1 MHRKIFKRIPSL
13 MIFVFIAVIAY
24 LFLDNPFVVPR
35 ANAEDKQEVHGG
47 RVTVGDSYLSM
58 SVISDKVTQRF
69 TTDETN
75 RQVIKTFSFYPKF
88 ETSSGLGADM
98 YLSTHTGSD
107 LVMDTGDQVYKIP
120 SVESPIPYDISRVG
134 ENALPVNHWMLSASY
149 TSNNLK
155 TQNSG
160 YIPVPKLGEMLK
172 ISEIPYYQKSR
183 SFTVAAYVKVSN
195 TIPAGEYS
203 TTLDFTAISRYE
215 PNSAVFMR
223 GQEFSQLL
231 KSKINDLSSQ
241 DRPTIF
247 KRSNVKPASTE
258 QVFACQN
265 TDSAISLEPSIS
277 DVAIDCWIDKTNK
290 TLFWYSEATSVN
302 FWELEYL
309 FWGLGSFN
317 EIDLSGVDKL
327 VFYGGPKQW
336 LDGVGRGGNGPA
348 KIIWPAKVI
357 FKGDS
362 MEDFFKAANV
372 RDISFANFT
381 FEKPLKSFK
390 GMFRSASARNIDFT
404 GIDLSQITNMDEM
417 FKSYGGTDDDLQGIV
432 SQLNTS
438 NVTSMN
444 SMFYYCSNSK
454 IDLSNFDTRKV
465 TDMSNMFYYAYRLK
479 DLNLS
484 SFDTSKVTNMSG
496 MFQYVGWNGVGLNLD
511 ISSFDTRQVTNFD
524 NMFNVMSKTKTI
536 YAGENFVVSSGAST
550 TDMLKGSFL
559 LVGGAGT
566 TYDVNHVDGE
576 YARIDNPAAGKPGYF
591 TAKTP

>member
-1 MHRKIFKRIPSL
+1 MYRKIFKRISSL
-13 MIFVFIAVIAY
+13 IILVFISMTAY
-24 LFLDNPFVVPR
+24 LFLDNPYVAPR
-35 ANAEDKQEVHGG
+35 ANAEDRQEVRGG

-58 SVISDKVTQRF
+58 SVVSDKVTQKF

-75 RQVIKTFSFYPKF
+75 RQVIKTFRFFPRF

-98 YLSTHTGSD
+98 YMSTHTGPD
-107 LVMDTGDQVYKIP
+107 LIMNAGDQVYKIASIEQP
-120 SVESPIPYDISRVG
+120 MLMTVSQGIEK
-134 ENALPVNHWMLSASY
+134 LPVNHWAISSSY
-149 TSNNLK
+149 TDNNGKQQLP
-155 TQNSG
+155 G
-160 YIPVPKLGEMLK
+160 YMPLPKLGEMRK
-172 ISEIPYYQKSR
+172 VSELNRYDKSR
-183 SFTVAAYVKVSN
+183 SFTVDAYVKVSN

-223 GQEFSQLL
+223 GQEFSRLL
-231 KSKINDLSSQ
+231 KSKIENLNSQ

-265 TDSAISLEPSIS
+265 TDSAISLQPSIS
-277 DVAIDCWIDKTNK
+277 DVAIDCWIDKANK

-362 MEDFFKAANV
+362 MEDFFKGARV

-390 GMFRSASARNIDFT
+390 GMFRSASARNINLT
-404 GIDLSQITNMDEM
+404 GIDLSQIINMDEM
-417 FKSYGGTDDDLQGIV
+417 FNGYGGTDDDLRGIL
-432 SQLNTS
+432 SQLNTG

-444 SMFYYCSNSK
+444 GMFYYCSNYK

-465 TDMSNMFYYAYRLK
+465 TDMSNMFYYTSRLK

-496 MFQYVGWNGVGLNLD
+496 MFQYAGWYGAGLNLD
-511 ISSFDTRQVTNFD
+511 ISSFNTRQVTNFD
-524 NMFNVMSKTKTI
+524 KMFNVMSKTKTI
-536 YAGENFVVSSGAST
+536 YVGENFIVNSGAST
-550 TDMLKGSFL
+550 TDMLKGNFQL
-559 LVGGAGT
+559 IGGAGT
-566 TYDVNHVDGE
+566 AYDVNHVDGE

-591 TAKTP
+591 TVKTP

>member
-13 MIFVFIAVIAY
+13 IIFVFIAVTVY
-24 LFLDNPFVVPR
+24 LFLDNPFIGPR

-75 RQVIKTFSFYPKF
+75 RQVIKTFSFQPQF

-107 LVMDTGDQVYKIP
+107 LVMNTSDQTYKIP
-120 SVESPIPYDISRVG
+120 SIETPISFDSG
-134 ENALPVNHWMLSASY
+134 ENALPANHWMLSAQY
-149 TSNNLK
+149 TSNELK
-155 TQNSG
+155 RQNTS
-160 YIPVPKLGEMLK
+160 YLPIPKVGEMLK
-172 ISEIPYYQKSR
+172 ISEIPYYQKNRNFS
-183 SFTVAAYVKVSN
+183 VVAYVKVSN

-203 TTLDFTAISRYE
+203 TTFDFTAISRYE

-223 GQEFSQLL
+223 GYEFSRLL
-231 KSKINDLSSQ
+231 KSKIENLNSQ

-247 KRSNVKPASTE
+247 KRSNVRPASTE

-265 TDSAISLEPSIS
+265 TDSHISLQPSIS
-277 DVAIDCWIDKTNK
+277 DVSIDCWIDKANK

-302 FWELEYL
+302 FLELEYL
-309 FWGLGSFN
+309 FWGLDSFN

-362 MEDFFKAANV
+362 MEDFFKAGNV
-372 RDISFANFT
+372 RDVSFANFT

-390 GMFRSASARNIDFT
+390 GMFRSAGARNIDFT
-404 GIDLSQITNMDEM
+404 GINLSQIINMDEI
-417 FKSYGGTDDDLQGIV
+417 FRGYSGTDDDLQGIL

-444 SMFYYCSNSK
+444 GMFYSCSNYK

-465 TDMSNMFYYAYRLK
+465 TDMSNMFYYTSRLK

-484 SFDTSKVTNMSG
+484 SFNTSNVTNMSS
-496 MFQYVGWNGVGLNLD
+496 MFQYAGWYGAGLNLD

-524 NMFNVMSKTKTI
+524 KMFNVMSKTKTI
-536 YAGENFVVSSGAST
+536 YVGENFVVSSSVST
-550 TDMLKGSFL
+550 TDMLKGSFQ

-566 TYDVNHVDGE
+566 VYDVNHVDGE

>member
-1 MHRKIFKRIPSL
+1 MHRKIFKRISFL
-13 MIFVFIAVIAY
+13 MISVFIAVTAY
-24 LFLDNPFVVPR
+24 FFLDNPFIAPK

-58 SVISDKVTQRF
+58 SVVSDEVTQRF

-75 RQVIKTFSFYPKF
+75 RQVIKTFRFFPRF

-98 YLSTHTGSD
+98 YMSTHTGPD
-107 LVMDTGDQVYKIP
+107 LIMNAGDQTYKIASIEQP
-120 SVESPIPYDISRVG
+120 MNVSQGIEK
-134 ENALPVNHWMLSASY
+134 LPVNHWAVISQY
-149 TSNNLK
+149 TDNNGKQQLPD
-155 TQNSG
+155 
-160 YIPVPKLGEMLK
+160 YMPLPKLGEMRK
-172 ISEIPYYQKSR
+172 VSELNRYDKSR
-183 SFTVAAYVKVSN
+183 SFTVDAYVKVSN

-223 GQEFSQLL
+223 GYEFSRLL
-231 KSKINDLSSQ
+231 KSKIDNLNSQ
-241 DRPTIF
+241 DRPTVF
-247 KRSNVKPASTE
+247 KRSNVKPVSTE

-265 TDSAISLEPSIS
+265 TDSLISFQPSIS
-277 DVAIDCWIDKTNK
+277 DATIDCWIDKTNK

-309 FWGLGSFN
+309 FWGLDSFN

-336 LDGVGRGGNGPA
+336 LDGVGRSGNGPA

-362 MEDFFKAANV
+362 MEDFFKSANV

-381 FEKPLKSFK
+381 FEKPLKSLK
-390 GMFRSASARNIDFT
+390 GMFYAASARDINFAGIDF
-404 GIDLSQITNMDEM
+404 SQITNMNEM
-417 FKSYGGTDDDLQGIV
+417 FQGYSGTDDDLQGIL

-438 NVTSMN
+438 NVTSMKD
-444 SMFYYCSNSK
+444 MFNHCITSK
-454 IDLSNFDTRKV
+454 INLSNFDTRNV
-465 TDMSNMFYYAYRLK
+465 TDMSRMFYYTYRLK
-479 DLNLS
+479 DLKLS
-484 SFDTSKVTNMSG
+484 GLDTSKVTNMSG
-496 MFQYVGWNGVGLNLD
+496 MFQYAGWNGTGLNLD
-511 ISSFDTRQVTNFD
+511 ISSFDTRQVTNFN
-524 NMFNVMSKTKTI
+524 NMFSVMSKTKII
-536 YAGENFVVSSGAST
+536 YAGDNFIINDGVSTANMLSGN
-550 TDMLKGSFL
+550 FL

-566 TYDVNHVDGE
+566 AYDVNHVDGE

>member
-1 MHRKIFKRIPSL
+1 MHRKNFKRIPSL
-13 MIFVFIAVIAY
+13 MFFVFIAVTAY

-35 ANAEDKQEVHGG
+35 VNAEDKQEVHGG
-47 RVTVGDSYLSM
+47 RVTVGDGYLSM

-75 RQVIKTFSFYPKF
+75 RQVIKTFRFFPRF

-98 YLSTHTGSD
+98 YMSTHTGPD
-107 LVMDTGDQVYKIP
+107 LIMNAGDQTYKIASIEQP
-120 SVESPIPYDISRVG
+120 MDVSQGIEK
-134 ENALPVNHWMLSASY
+134 LPVNHWAVISQY
-149 TSNNLK
+149 TDNNGKQQLPD
-155 TQNSG
+155 
-160 YIPVPKLGEMLK
+160 YMPLPKLGEMRK
-172 ISEIPYYQKSR
+172 VSELNRYDKSR
-183 SFTVAAYVKVSN
+183 SFTVDAYVKVSN

-231 KSKINDLSSQ
+231 KSKINELSSQ
-241 DRPTIF
+241 DYPTVF

-265 TDSAISLEPSIS
+265 TDSLISFQPSIS
-277 DVAIDCWIDKTNK
+277 DAAIDCWIDKTNK
-290 TLFWYSEATSVN
+290 TLFWYSEAASVN

-362 MEDFFKAANV
+362 MEDFFKSANV

-381 FEKPLKSFK
+381 FEKPLKSLK
-390 GMFRSASARNIDFT
+390 GMFYAASARNIDFT

-417 FKSYGGTDDDLQGIV
+417 FRSYGGTDDDLQGIL

-444 SMFYYCSNSK
+444 GMFYYCSNSK
-454 IDLSNFDTRKV
+454 IDLSNFDTRNA
-465 TDMSNMFYYAYRLK
+465 TDMSNMFYYTYRLK

-484 SFDTSKVTNMSG
+484 SFNTSNVTNMNS
-496 MFQYVGWNGVGLNLD
+496 MFQYAGWNGAGLNLD

-524 NMFNVMSKTKTI
+524 KMFNVMSKTKTI
-536 YAGENFVVSSGAST
+536 YAGENFVINSAAST
-550 TDMLKGSFL
+550 TDMLKGSFQ

-566 TYDVNHVDGE
+566 AYDVSHVDGE

-591 TAKTP
+591 TSKTP

>member
-1 MHRKIFKRIPSL
+1 
-13 MIFVFIAVIAY
+13 MIFVFIAVTAY
-24 LFLDNPFVVPR
+24 LFLDNPFVAPR
-35 ANAEDKQEVHGG
+35 ASAEDKQEIHSS

-58 SVISDKVTQRF
+58 SVVSDKVTQKF

-75 RQVIKTFSFYPKF
+75 RQVIKTFRFFPRF

-98 YLSTHTGSD
+98 YMSTHTGPD
-107 LVMDTGDQVYKIP
+107 LIMNAGDQTYKIASIEQP
-120 SVESPIPYDISRVG
+120 MNVSQGIEK
-134 ENALPVNHWMLSASY
+134 LPVNHWAVISQY
-149 TSNNLK
+149 TDNNGKQQLPD
-155 TQNSG
+155 
-160 YIPVPKLGEMLK
+160 YMPLPKLGEMRK
-172 ISEIPYYQKSR
+172 VSELNRYDKSR
-183 SFTVAAYVKVSN
+183 SFTVDAYVKVSN

-265 TDSAISLEPSIS
+265 TDSLISFQPSIS
-277 DVAIDCWIDKTNK
+277 DATIDCWIDKTNK
-290 TLFWYSEATSVN
+290 TLFWYSEAASVN

-317 EIDLSGVDKL
+317 EIDLSGIDKL
-327 VFYGGPKQW
+327 VFYGSPKQW
-336 LDGVGRGGNGPA
+336 LDGVGRDGNGPA

-390 GMFRSASARNIDFT
+390 GMFRSASARNIDLT

-417 FKSYGGTDDDLQGIV
+417 FKSYGGTDDDLQGII

-444 SMFYYCSNSK
+444 SMFYYCYNSK
-454 IDLSNFDTRKV
+454 INLSNFDTRNV
-465 TDMSNMFYYAYRLK
+465 TDMSNMFYYTPYLK

-496 MFQYVGWNGVGLNLD
+496 MFQYAGWNGAGLNLD

-524 NMFNVMSKTKTI
+524 KMFNVMSKTKTI

-550 TDMLKGSFL
+550 TDMLKGSFQ

-566 TYDVNHVDGE
+566 AYDVNHVDGE

>member
-13 MIFVFIAVIAY
+13 IIFIFVVATAY
-24 LFLDNPFVVPR
+24 LFLDNPFVVPK
-35 ANAEDKQEVHGG
+35 ANAEDRQEVHGG

-69 TTDETN
+69 TTDEAN
-75 RQVIKTFSFYPKF
+75 RQVIKTFSFQPRF

-107 LVMDTGDQVYKIP
+107 LVMNTSDQTYKIP
-120 SVESPIPYDISRVG
+120 SIETPISFDSG
-134 ENALPVNHWMLSASY
+134 ENALPANHWMLSAQY
-149 TSNNLK
+149 TSNELK
-155 TQNSG
+155 RQNTS
-160 YIPVPKLGEMLK
+160 YLPIPKVGEMLK
-172 ISEIPYYQKSR
+172 ISEIPYYQKYRNFS
-183 SFTVAAYVKVSN
+183 VVAYVKVSN

-265 TDSAISLEPSIS
+265 TNSAISLQPSIS
-277 DVAIDCWIDKTNK
+277 DVTIDCWIDKTNK

-348 KIIWPAKVI
+348 KIIWPTKVI

-362 MEDFFKAANV
+362 MEDFFNSASV

-390 GMFRSASARNIDFT
+390 GMFRSTSARNIDFT

-417 FKSYGGTDDDLQGIV
+417 FKGYGGTDDDLQGIL

-444 SMFYYCSNSK
+444 GMFYYCSNSK

-465 TDMSNMFYYAYRLK
+465 TDMSNMFYYTSRLK
-479 DLNLS
+479 NLNLS
-484 SFDTSKVTNMSG
+484 SFDTSNVTNMSG
-496 MFQYVGWNGVGLNLD
+496 MFQYAGWYGAGLNLD

-524 NMFNVMSKTKTI
+524 KMFNVMSKTKTI
-536 YAGENFVVSSGAST
+536 YVGENFIVNNGAST
-550 TDMLKGSFL
+550 TNMLTGNFL

-566 TYDVNHVDGE
+566 AYDVNHVDGE

>member
-1 MHRKIFKRIPSL
+1 MHRKFFKRISSL
-13 MIFVFIAVIAY
+13 IIFIFIAVTAY
-24 LFLDNPFVVPR
+24 FFLDNPFIGPR

-58 SVISDKVTQRF
+58 SVVSDKVTQRF

-75 RQVIKTFSFYPKF
+75 RQVVKTFRFFPRF

-98 YLSTHTGSD
+98 YMSTHTGPD
-107 LVMDTGDQVYKIP
+107 LIMNAGGQTYKIA
-120 SVESPIPYDISRVG
+120 SIEQSIGVFQGIEK
-134 ENALPVNHWMLSASY
+134 LPANHWAIISQY
-149 TSNNLK
+149 TDNNGKQQLPD
-155 TQNSG
+155 
-160 YIPVPKLGEMLK
+160 YMPLPKLGEMRK
-172 ISEIPYYQKSR
+172 ISELNRYDKSR
-183 SFTVAAYVKVSN
+183 SFTVDAYVKVSN

-223 GQEFSQLL
+223 GYEFSRLL

-247 KRSNVKPASTE
+247 KRSNVKPAPTE

-265 TDSAISLEPSIS
+265 TDSLISFQPSIS
-277 DVAIDCWIDKTNK
+277 DVSIDCWIDKANK
-290 TLFWYSEATSVN
+290 TLFWYSEANSVN

-309 FWGLGSFN
+309 FWGLDSFN

-362 MEDFFKAANV
+362 MEDFFKSASV

-390 GMFRSASARNIDFT
+390 GMFHSASARNIDFT
-404 GIDLSQITNMDEM
+404 GINLSQITNMDEM
-417 FKSYGGTDDDLQGIV
+417 FRGYGGTDDDLQGIL
-432 SQLNTS
+432 SQLNTI
-438 NVTSMN
+438 NVTSMKD
-444 SMFYYCSNSK
+444 MFNYSSVSK
-454 IDLSNFDTRKV
+454 IDLSNFDTRNV
-465 TDMSNMFYYAYRLK
+465 TDMSNMFYYTSRLK

-484 SFDTSKVTNMSG
+484 SFNTSKVTNMSG
-496 MFQYVGWNGVGLNLD
+496 MFQYAGWYGAGLNLD

-524 NMFNVMSKTKTI
+524 KMFNVMSKTKTI
-536 YAGENFVVSSGAST
+536 YVGENFVVSSSAST
-550 TDMLKGSFL
+550 TDMLKGSFQ

-566 TYDVNHVDGE
+566 AYDVSHVDGE
-576 YARIDNPAAGKPGYF
+576 YARIDNPAAGRPGYF

>member
-1 MHRKIFKRIPSL
+1 MHRKNFKRIPSL
-13 MIFVFIAVIAY
+13 IIFVFIAVTAY

-58 SVISDKVTQRF
+58 SVVSDKVTQRF

-75 RQVIKTFSFYPKF
+75 RQVIKTFRFFPRF

-98 YLSTHTGSD
+98 YMSTHTGPD
-107 LVMDTGDQVYKIP
+107 LIMNAGGQTYKIA
-120 SVESPIPYDISRVG
+120 SIEQSIGVFQGIEK
-134 ENALPVNHWMLSASY
+134 LPANHWAIISQY
-149 TSNNLK
+149 TDNNGKQQLPD
-155 TQNSG
+155 
-160 YIPVPKLGEMLK
+160 YMPLPKLGEMRK
-172 ISEIPYYQKSR
+172 ISELNRYDKSR
-183 SFTVAAYVKVSN
+183 SFTVDAYVKVSN

-223 GQEFSQLL
+223 GYEFSRLL

-247 KRSNVKPASTE
+247 KRSNIKPAPTE

-265 TDSAISLEPSIS
+265 TDSLISFQPSIS
-277 DVAIDCWIDKTNK
+277 DATIDCWIDKTNK

-309 FWGLGSFN
+309 FWGLDSFN

-362 MEDFFKAANV
+362 MEDFFKSANV

-390 GMFRSASARNIDFT
+390 GMFHSASARNIDFT
-404 GIDLSQITNMDEM
+404 GINLSQITNMDEM
-417 FKSYGGTDDDLQGIV
+417 FRGYGGTDDDLQGIL

-438 NVTSMN
+438 NVTSMKD
-444 SMFYYCSNSK
+444 MFNYTSVSK
-454 IDLSNFDTRKV
+454 IDLSNFDTRNV
-465 TDMSNMFYYAYRLK
+465 TDMSNMFYYTYRLK

-484 SFDTSKVTNMSG
+484 SFNTSKVTNMSG
-496 MFQYVGWNGVGLNLD
+496 MFQYAGWYGAGLNLD

-524 NMFNVMSKTKTI
+524 KMFNVMSKTKTI
-536 YAGENFVVSSGAST
+536 YAGENFVISSGAST
-550 TDMLKGSFL
+550 TDMLKGNFQ

-566 TYDVNHVDGE
+566 AYDVNHIDGE

>member
-1 MHRKIFKRIPSL
+1 MLLRGIEK
-13 MIFVFIAVIAY
+13 
-24 LFLDNPFVVPR
+24 
-35 ANAEDKQEVHGG
+35 
-47 RVTVGDSYLSM
+47 
-58 SVISDKVTQRF
+58 
-69 TTDETN
+69 
-75 RQVIKTFSFYPKF
+75 
-88 ETSSGLGADM
+88 
-98 YLSTHTGSD
+98 
-107 LVMDTGDQVYKIP
+107 
-120 SVESPIPYDISRVG
+120 
-134 ENALPVNHWMLSASY
+134 LPANHWAIISQY
-149 TSNNLK
+149 TDNYGKQQLPD
-155 TQNSG
+155 
-160 YIPVPKLGEMLK
+160 YMPLPKLGEMRK
-172 ISEIPYYQKSR
+172 ISELNRYDKSR
-183 SFTVAAYVKVSN
+183 SFTVDAYVKVSN

-223 GQEFSQLL
+223 GYEFSRLL
-231 KSKINDLSSQ
+231 KSKIDNLSSQ
-241 DRPTIF
+241 DRPTVF
-247 KRSNVKPASTE
+247 KRSSVKPTATE

-265 TDSAISLEPSIS
+265 TDSLISFQPSIS
-277 DVAIDCWIDKTNK
+277 DAAIDCWIDKTNK
-290 TLFWYSEATSVN
+290 TLFWYSEAASVN

-336 LDGVGRGGNGPA
+336 LDGVGRDGNGPA

-362 MEDFFKAANV
+362 MEDFFKSANV

-381 FEKPLKSFK
+381 FEKPLKSLK
-390 GMFRSASARNIDFT
+390 GMFRSSSARNIDFT

-417 FKSYGGTDDDLQGIV
+417 FNSYSGADEDINGIL

-438 NVTSMN
+438 NVTSMKD
-444 SMFYYCSNSK
+444 MFNYCIVSK

-465 TDMSNMFYYAYRLK
+465 TDMSNMFYYTSRLK

-484 SFDTSKVTNMSG
+484 SFDTSNVTNMSG
-496 MFQYVGWNGVGLNLD
+496 MFQYAGWYGAGLNLD
-511 ISSFDTRQVTNFD
+511 ISSFDTRQVTNF
-524 NMFNVMSKTKTI
+524 NKMFNVMSKTKTI
-536 YAGENFVVSSGAST
+536 YVGENFIVSSGAST
-550 TDMLKGSFL
+550 TDMLKGSFQ

-576 YARIDNPAAGKPGYF
+576 YARIDNPAANKPGYF

>member
-1 MHRKIFKRIPSL
+1 
-13 MIFVFIAVIAY
+13 
-24 LFLDNPFVVPR
+24 
-35 ANAEDKQEVHGG
+35 
-47 RVTVGDSYLSM
+47 M
-58 SVISDKVTQRF
+58 SVVSDKVTQKF

-75 RQVIKTFSFYPKF
+75 RQVIKTFRFFPRF

-98 YLSTHTGSD
+98 YMSTHTGPD
-107 LVMDTGDQVYKIP
+107 LIMNAGDQVYKIASIEQP
-120 SVESPIPYDISRVG
+120 MLMTVSQGIEK
-134 ENALPVNHWMLSASY
+134 LPVNHWAISSSY
-149 TSNNLK
+149 TDNNGKQQLP
-155 TQNSG
+155 G
-160 YIPVPKLGEMLK
+160 YMPLPKLGEMRK
-172 ISEIPYYQKSR
+172 VSELNRYDKSR
-183 SFTVAAYVKVSN
+183 SFTVDAYVKVSN

-302 FWELEYL
+302 FWELSYL
-309 FWGLGSFN
+309 FWGLDSFN

-336 LDGVGRGGNGPA
+336 LDGVGKGGNGPA

-362 MEDFFKAANV
+362 MEDFFKSANV

-381 FEKPLKSFK
+381 FEKPLKSLK
-390 GMFRSASARNIDFT
+390 GMFYAASARDINFAGIDF
-404 GIDLSQITNMDEM
+404 SQITNMNEM
-417 FKSYGGTDDDLQGIV
+417 FQGYSGTDDDLQGIL

-438 NVTSMN
+438 NVTSMKD
-444 SMFYYCSNSK
+444 MFNHCITSK
-454 IDLSNFDTRKV
+454 IDLSNFDTRNV
-465 TDMSNMFYYAYRLK
+465 TDMSRMFYYTYRLK
-479 DLNLS
+479 DLKLS
-484 SFDTSKVTNMSG
+484 GLDTSKVTNMSG
-496 MFQYVGWNGVGLNLD
+496 MFQYAGWNGTGLNLD
-511 ISSFDTRQVTNFD
+511 ISSFDTRQVTNFN
-524 NMFNVMSKTKTI
+524 NMFSVMSKTKTI
-536 YAGENFVVSSGAST
+536 YAGENFIINDGVSTANMLSGN
-550 TDMLKGSFL
+550 FL